1 MTYTEE
7 ELKKWFEIMIKRYR
21 NSGAYWELTY
31 VYDAMFEN
39 ELDNL
44 KKVLDKEKTN

>member
-7 ELKKWFEIMIKRYR
+7 ELKKWFEIMIERYR
-21 NSGAYWELTY
+21 NSGAYYELNY
-31 VYDAMFEN
+31 VYDSMFED

-44 KKVLDKEKTN
+44 KKVLDKKKTN